1 MDLTVIR
8 RQFPHLHDAPDDFLR
23 SQSYGDLAKAN
34 AAIAKST
41 EAATHKALDKR
52 LATNF
57 RELKTKRIKIAA
69 GEDDC
74 ASLLHEARF
83 LPGIA
88 GPVNTLWLRAQQV
101 LPDEGHR
108 PLACYDLDTFGLGS
122 QVSARGWA
130 ELHNPGS
137 PDLSIKL
144 FTAANLN
151 TSDRSIRDRQLF
163 DPSPSLT
170 DQLPDP
176 SNLDELKLAMATLTT
191 ANLLVKPW
199 DHSIAVINGFLHSS
213 RFCHQQL
220 HGRPDYVP
228 QLRAFIDRLLTLNAG
243 RWRSGQSFLDAPAIG
258 AIWQNWTLQL
268 PPLQLPKNSP
278 SFSGTPTSSGPPNRR
293 FDRPGNRLF
302 SQYPGAPRNICRRF
316 NSPAGCP
323 NPGSSCEVGSG
334 PRKFSL
340 QHLCLASI
348 GPSIYCLQP
357 HSLTQHPPQPGHN

>member
-1 MDLTVIR
+1 MDLNLIR
-8 RQFPHLHDAPDDFLR
+8 RQFPHLHEAPDDFLR
-23 SQSYGDLAKAN
+23 SQSYGELAKAN
-34 AAIAKST
+34 AALAKSAK
-41 EAATHKALDKR
+41 AATHKALDKK

-57 RELKTKRIKIAA
+57 RELRTKRIRIDA

-74 ASLLHEARF
+74 TTLLHPARF

-88 GPVNTLWLRAQQV
+88 GPVNTLWSQAQQV
-101 LPDEGHR
+101 LPDEGYR

-163 DPSPSLT
+163 DSSPSLT

-220 HGRPDYVP
+220 HGPPDYVP

-243 RWRSGQSFLDAPAIG
+243 RWRSGQNYLDAPAIG
-258 AIWQNWTLQL
+258 AIWQNWILQL
-268 PPLQLPKNSP
+268 PPLLPARP
-278 SFSGTPTSSGPPNRR
+278 IPPNPYTPPNSSSFRR
-293 FDRPGNRLF
+293 FDRPTNRLF

-316 NSPAGCP
+316 NSPSGCP
-323 NPGSSCEVGSG
+323 TTGSSCEVGSG
-334 PRKFSL
+334 TKKFTL
-340 QHLCLASI
+340 RHLCLASL
-348 GPSIYCLQP
+348 GQNIYCLQP
-357 HSLTQHPPQPGHN
+357 HSLLQHPSSPSAQ